1 MHLKSKRKKL
11 SMALAVAGL
20 LVTAIPAHAYVFK
33 TMIPGLKASSSGV
46 VLPTFSLSPTNLAF
60 GSVAV
65 NGVGAAQGYTLQNTS
80 TLPLVIGAT
89 TVSTGGQ
96 LVTDACSNKTLA
108 AGASCSGSLE
118 FLPTSAGNYSG
129 SLNIASNAAAAG
141 VIAWTGTGVV
151 PLFTL
156 TPASLSFG
164 SVTVNSTSAAQAYT
178 LTNSGAVPLTIG
190 ATTLSGGISQA
201 SDTCSNKSLAVGAS
215 CSGSVTFKPTA
226 ATAYSGSISIATNG
240 ASAGTVSWTGTGAV
254 PTYTLSPTS
263 LSFGAVPVN
272 TASSAQSY
280 TLKNSGAVPLVIGA
294 TTVPSGATLVSD
306 TCSNTTLAVGA
317 SCTGS
322 VKITPTSTTSYSGTL
337 SIASNASTTA
347 TISLTGYGAENDALL
362 SPANTVATGEAN
374 SAWASTGYGW
384 VWNASGYGTSA
395 AVGDVHFETLIT
407 NSTGTSEQIYLNAAV
422 DNTVDGLKISGVSQ
436 SVGCLASNGFAG
448 ACTVGPFTI
457 PPGTTRIDI
466 SVNNAGTAANP
477 AGISAWISTAGGS
490 VLSSTSNT
498 SQFYWTSAG
507 F

>member
-201 SDTCSNKSLAVGAS
+201 SDTCSNKALAVGAS

-226 ATAYSGSISIATNG
+226 ATAYSGAISIATNG